1 MNFSLK
7 TGMRYFCPEP
17 SQFTWVI
24 ALRIA
29 ATAPKKKKKKKAK
42 SSRMSS
48 NQFDD

>member
-1 MNFSLK
+1 MNCPLK
-7 TGMRYFCPEP
+7 TGMQYFCPEP

-29 ATAPKKKKKKKAK
+29 ATAPKKKKKKAK
-42 SSRMSS
+42 CSRISA